1 MGGILLGRMTI
12 IDFAI
17 SVLTKEQEEIKRL
30 RRTTMAKLEYSRS
43 DTSELVEYIVEL
55 GWKQDEIEQAIS
67 ILREGCDCDEQVE
80 KLR

>member
-1 MGGILLGRMTI
+1 MDGIVLGRMTI

-80 KLR
+80 KL